1 MTVTGTTGND
11 AVKMLRGQ
19 LALRRYLESK
29 FTRLSRCLEH
39 ENVALSS
46 LDANLMDE
54 NDVKTMRRTV
64 LGAI

>member
-1 MTVTGTTGND
+1 
-11 AVKMLRGQ
+11 MLSGQ
-19 LALRRYLESK
+19 PASRRYPESK

-54 NDVKTMRRTV
+54 NDVKTMRLTV
-64 LGAI
+64 LGVI